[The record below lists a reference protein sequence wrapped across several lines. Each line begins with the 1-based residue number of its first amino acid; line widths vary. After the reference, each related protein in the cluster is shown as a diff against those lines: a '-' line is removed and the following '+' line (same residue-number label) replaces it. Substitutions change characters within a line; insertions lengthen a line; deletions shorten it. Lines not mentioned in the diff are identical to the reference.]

1 MKPKPFVHP
10 YIPNTVPETRQAMLD
25 ELGLPGPKAIYAE
38 IPEALRLKRRL
49 NLPEPIPCEMQLKR
63 HVESILR
70 KNRTCEETLSFLGG
84 GCWQHYVPAV
94 VDEIVNRSEFLTAY
108 CGMNYS
114 DLGKYQARFEFN
126 SLLGELL
133 EVDAVSEP
141 IYDWGTVAGLS
152 LRMASRITGRNEVL
166 LTGTICP
173 QRLAQIRTLCQPELM
188 PNSIRVRLVDWDPDS
203 GQLDLSDLQRK
214 LSQETAAVY
223 IENPSYLG
231 LIEEQGDRI
240 SELAH
245 GSGALSVVGVD
256 PISLGILQP
265 PARYGAD
272 IVCGDLQSLG
282 IHMNCGGGQSG
293 FIAFRDEEAY
303 VAECPL
309 AIYSLMET
317 VREGQYAF
325 AEVRAER
332 TSYGLRDK
340 GKDWVGTAS
349 GLWTIAAA
357 VYLSLMGPQ
366 GMREIGETI
375 VQNAGY
381 ARRLLS
387 EIPGV
392 RIPLRSATFKEFV
405 VAFDGTGK
413 SVAEINRALLQRRIF
428 GGKDLSLEF
437 PQLGNSALYCVTEIH
452 DKNDIERLAAAL
464 REVVR

>member
-1 MKPKPFVHP
+1 VKREAFIHP
-10 YIPNTVPETRQAMLD
+10 YIPNSVPELRQAML
-25 ELGLPGPKAIYAE
+25 EQIGIRGPEEIYAE
-38 IPEALRLKRRL
+38 IPAALRLKRPL
-49 NLPEPIPCEMQLKR
+49 DLPEPIPGEMELKR
-63 HVESILR
+63 HVEAILR
-70 KNRTCEETLSFLGG
+70 KNITCQEYLSFLGG

-126 SLLGELL
+126 SLMAELL
-133 EVDAVSEP
+133 DVEAVSEP

-152 LRMASRITGRNEVL
+152 IRMAARITGRNEVL
-166 LTGTICP
+166 VPGTICP

-188 PNSIRVRLVDWDPDS
+188 PASIRIKVVDWDPET
-203 GQLDLSDLQRK
+203 GHLDLADLKRK
-214 LSQETAAVY
+214 ISRNTAALY

-231 LIEEQGDRI
+231 FIEEQGDRI
-240 SELAH
+240 SGAAH
-245 GSGALSVVGVD
+245 ENGALCIVGVD
-256 PISLGILQP
+256 PI
-265 PARYGAD
+265 
-272 IVCGDLQSLG
+272 G
-282 IHMNCGGGQSG
+282 IHMHCGAGQSG
-293 FIAFRDEEAY
+293 FIAFRDEETY

-357 VYLSLMGPQ
+357 VYLSLLGPR

-375 VQNAGY
+375 VQTSGY
-381 ARRLLS
+381 ARKLLS
-387 EIPGV
+387 EIEGV

-405 VAFDGTGK
+405 VSFDGTGK
-413 SVAEINRALLQRRIF
+413 SVAEVNRALLERRIF
-428 GGKDLSLEF
+428 GGKDMSAEF
-437 PQLGNSALYCVTEIH
+437 PRFGHSALYCVTEIH
-452 DKNDIERLAAAL
+452 TKEDVERLAACL
-464 REVVR
+464 REVLR